1 MDVAHS
7 AHDGARVRRDAS
19 AHDGARPCPQV
30 RFAPQRSI
38 VLVGH
43 SHYFRELLRHFR
55 SDQCVALDASGFPIE
70 SKDLDAKKLS
80 NAGIARVELDFEAS
94 EVTPVREFQ
103 LLFQTELIK

>member
-1 MDVAHS
+1 M
-7 AHDGARVRRDAS
+7 
-19 AHDGARPCPQV
+19 

-43 SHYFRELLRHFR
+43 SHYFREMLRHFR
-55 SDQCVALDASGFPIE
+55 SDECVALDASGFPIE
-70 SKDLDAKKLS
+70 PKDLDTKKLS